1 MEDWA
6 LGVEGGRV
14 MGTIRRSSGSTW
26 VDRLDKVEDV
36 QKERDSSD
44 VLLGPTKSSVDGQH
58 GTTFCAF
65 AHARASSDHPFKWTA
80 GFRRIYLGSA

>member
-1 MEDWA
+1 MVGTVDRDLEV
-6 LGVEGGRV
+6 GCSRVRRTGR
-14 MGTIRRSSGSTW
+14 ICSGSTW

-65 AHARASSDHPFKWTA
+65 AHARGKFRSS
-80 GFRRIYLGSA
+80 L